1 MKRTL
6 CALLTLTLV
15 LLMCVPAFAEETTY
29 SITVTNSKNSI
40 TINGNTYNAY
50 KLFDATYTDTST
62 GYTLDPDFADFT
74 YTVGDKTY
82 QGNDLIVYVRSL
94 TSDSDALDAFAKAA
108 LNYIT
113 TKSVAADG
121 TAVAASKSATINLTA
136 PGYYLVT
143 GTATAPDNQT
153 VTAAC
158 MLDTA
163 APTVTINVKADA
175 PSIDKKIVEGSSK
188 VDANTSGIGKVVN
201 YEITTKVP
209 DMKGY
214 TKYFFVIE
222 DTLSKG
228 LTFNDDLVVKL
239 DGTALTKDTD
249 YTLTATINQDGT
261 TSLKIVFKNFVQYKA
276 KAGKDIVVTYSATV
290 NEKAD
295 LSQTGNDNKVHLIYS
310 NNPNQ
315 AGEGQPGNPDE
326 PGDNDSKGQ
335 TPDKVVKTY
344 VTGLKV
350 KKVDET
356 GVTLTG
362 AKFQLSGTAM
372 KVVLVN
378 EGIFVE
384 DADGGYYMLKDGT
397 YTATAPAVG
406 ADVDNSNYDSIT
418 TKYKKIEVVNKTTVP
433 TSFTAVG
440 WVNANGVLTFEG
452 LGEGTYT
459 LTELVAPD
467 GRNLLDAPIT
477 ITVKASN
484 VTIDSCTWTVKAGE
498 TSLTAE
504 DNLYV
509 ITVVNSEGMELPETG
524 GMGTTVFYVVGGL
537 MVLVAVVLLVTKKKM
552 SSDSGKD

>member
-121 TAVAASKSATINLTA
+121 TAVAASESATINLTA

-214 TKYFFVIE
+214 NKYFFVIE

-249 YTLTATINQDGT
+249 YMLTATTNQDGT

-350 KKVDET
+350 KKVDENNEA
-356 GVTLTG
+356 LTG

-477 ITVKASN
+477 ITVEASD
-484 VTIDSCTWTVKAGE
+484 VTISACTWTVKAGE

-509 ITVVNSEGMELPETG
+509 ITVVNSKGMELPSTG
-524 GMGTTVFYVVGGL
+524 GMGTTVFYAVGGL

-552 SSDSGKD
+552 SVTK